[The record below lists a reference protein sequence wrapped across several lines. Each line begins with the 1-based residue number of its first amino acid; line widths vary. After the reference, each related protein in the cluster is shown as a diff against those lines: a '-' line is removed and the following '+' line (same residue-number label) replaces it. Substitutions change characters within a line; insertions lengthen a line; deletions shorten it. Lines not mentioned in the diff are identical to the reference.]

1 MTKGGVSSWCFI
13 NYNPFYD
20 WLSWFTSHCALRW
33 ACEADAPLN
42 IILVTSFATTDEIH
56 NSITRSTFSFETT
69 SVDTSQLCATS
80 KESSSFGSSMDTRRI
95 RVHLYL
101 NTYQITGLDFYGFW
115 NFWRT
120 LIERSNKKRD
130 SGLTDSNTISYSRSG
145 IDTANSYSTSF
156 NTGKNFYIKMM
167 FYWFWYWLI

>member
-1 MTKGGVSSWCFI
+1 MVYNQSHEQWRAMIGSSV
-13 NYNPFYD
+13 
-20 WLSWFTSHCALRW
+20 AVR
-33 ACEADAPLN
+33 PLN

-95 RVHLYL
+95 RVRSFLCSHQKLEF
-101 NTYQITGLDFYGFW
+101 DFHGFW
-115 NFWRT
+115 NFRTIRRT
-120 LIERSNKKRD
+120 LVKRSKKRD
-130 SGLTDSNTISYSRSG
+130 DGLTDSNTISYSRSG

-156 NTGKNFYIKMM
+156 NTGKFITFKMAH
-167 FYWFWYWLI
+167 FDSDVLLSLI